1 MPTPRVTK
9 SKSSPSVE
17 LFSSLP
23 EILSHHLNRVQ
34 SSSDFLINFGLAGW
48 LCVVKYLPD
57 DAFVITAYWT
67 DTVKAGEMLWPAPRR
82 EGGAQDRPHARHAD
96 LRLERR
102 QSRRRKTVTYLLLI
116 IGAGFNPGR
125 VSMAHRKRKR
135 SKNQR
140 AGCLLCKP
148 WKMNGFAQTRPD
160 AESFSE
166 HRRRREADRE
176 LKQFQTEDVFYP
188 LSLGL
193 YPSKRPAQTRRPH
206 YTFENFTDSLKL

>member
-148 WKMNGFAQTRPD
+148 WKMNGLAQTRPD

-176 LKQFQTEDVFYP
+176 LNSFRRRTSFILYP
-188 LSLGL
+188 LAFILQNALPKPAGPTTL
-193 YPSKRPAQTRRPH
+193 SKI
-206 YTFENFTDSLKL
+206 FTDSLKL